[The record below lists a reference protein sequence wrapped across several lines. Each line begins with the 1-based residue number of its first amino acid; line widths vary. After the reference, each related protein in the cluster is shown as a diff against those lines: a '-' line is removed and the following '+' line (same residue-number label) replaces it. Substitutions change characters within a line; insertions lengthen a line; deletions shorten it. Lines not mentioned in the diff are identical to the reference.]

1 MEDQKIVELYFER
14 NEDAIR
20 ETARKYD
27 AYCTSIAMNILNSP
41 PDAEECVSDTY
52 LRTWNSI
59 PPQRPSSLRLFL
71 ATIVRRLA
79 IDRYRSWHSRKR
91 NRELELSFEELETC
105 IPARE
110 DTNPSLL
117 LSHINSFLAAQKQI
131 DRVIFVQKYWYSLT
145 PEQIGRDLGMTPG
158 AVRTRL
164 HRIRESLRVYL
175 EKRGYSI

>member
-1 MEDQKIVELYFER
+1 MLKFGMPTLIE
-14 NEDAIR
+14 
-20 ETARKYD
+20 
-27 AYCTSIAMNILNSP
+27 
-41 PDAEECVSDTY
+41 
-52 LRTWNSI
+52 I
-59 PPQRPSSLRLFL
+59 PEPEQCAALC
-71 ATIVRRLA
+71 
-79 IDRYRSWHSRKR
+79 
-91 NRELELSFEELETC
+91 RELELSFEELETC

-117 LSHINSFLAAQKQI
+117 LSHINSFLAAQMQI

-164 HRIRESLRVYL
+164 YRIRESLRGYL